1 MGIKR
6 TLAVL
11 LAAAMLMALP
21 AWAEESEIQVAKNEN
36 GSYRVTCPGEA
47 GERYSL
53 MVLRAGADPARP
65 AEGDLLYAAQ
75 TTADVAGL
83 AAFENVRL
91 KVNRTAD
98 VYVSGGR
105 VPVRRALPQGILVE
119 GYTISGKVSLEG
131 RDNAEVATVYLLTD
145 ATNIKQR
152 LQTIEVGSTGEF
164 TFDAQ
169 PAGEYFVI
177 VDGLGIGFLTEAIP
191 VTLTDSDVNM
201 EPMMMLGGDISGDQ
215 WITPYDLGLLLVEFG
230 RGGDGAPISNR
241 KADINGDGTVD
252 QKDLDILLKNL
263 MKRGVYA

>member
-21 AWAEESEIQVAKNEN
+21 AWAEESEIQVVKNEN

-65 AEGDLLYAAQ
+65 EEDDLLYAAQ
-75 TTADVAGL
+75 TTADAAGL

-105 VPVRRALPQGILVE
+105 APARRALPQGILVE

-131 RDNAEVATVYLLTD
+131 RENVRRIDVWLCTNLEDEVA
-145 ATNIKQR
+145 
-152 LQTIEVGSTGEF
+152 LQEISVPSSGKF

-177 VDGLGIGFLTEAIP
+177 VDGLGIGFLTEAVP

-201 EPMMMLGGDISGDQ
+201 EPMVMLGGDISGDQ
-215 WITPYDLGLLLVEFG
+215 WITPYDLGLLLADFG
-230 RGGDGAPISNR
+230 HGGDGAPISNR
-241 KADINGDGTVD
+241 KADLNGDGTVD